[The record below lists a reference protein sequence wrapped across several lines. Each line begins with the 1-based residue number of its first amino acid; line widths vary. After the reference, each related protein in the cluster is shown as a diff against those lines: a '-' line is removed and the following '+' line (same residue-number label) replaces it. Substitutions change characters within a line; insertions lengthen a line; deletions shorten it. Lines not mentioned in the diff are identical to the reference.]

1 MVNQYQF
8 RDIYYRFIDL
18 KRAVFPILII
28 NSVKTKVFE
37 AIILKIIP
45 ESANL
50 KMRVAFFQA
59 AMLAVAVTAADEEQS
74 YFPDLLVQTA
84 SIVDYFYPFN
94 HDEE

>member
-1 MVNQYQF
+1 
-8 RDIYYRFIDL
+8 
-18 KRAVFPILII
+18 
-28 NSVKTKVFE
+28 
-37 AIILKIIP
+37 
-45 ESANL
+45 
-50 KMRVAFFQA
+50 MRVAFFQA